1 MDSTTIVVLCAIMV
15 SSIYGSVMSM
25 LNGLFL
31 HFASAVQQQH
41 TAVVEGDCV
50 VVAVAG
56 RTTVNVP
63 RWLSYNYNGVLPPY
77 PALII
82 I

>member
-31 HFASAVQQQH
+31 HFASAVQHQH
-41 TAVVEGDCV
+41 TAVIEGDC
-50 VVAVAG
+50 AV
-56 RTTVNVP
+56 
-63 RWLSYNYNGVLPPY
+63 VLPSLDGRECPTV
-77 PALII
+77 AII
-82 I
+82 